1 MYNCEQCDRWF
12 KDYHGY
18 QMHIDNSAAHRT
30 YQYECEAC
38 DREFSNEHSL
48 HQHCS
53 SAAGHPYC
61 IPCKRMFM
69 NQNNLMQHQHS
80 RLHTGKGIQCPFCK
94 SDFAT
99 ASGVTIHLESGTCS
113 NSNLDRHKINHMVQ
127 RMDRNNVITRPML
140 TMPGYNNV
148 QTIATERAWNGQAYE
163 CYLCPREFAT
173 LRALNSHMSSPVH
186 EQNIYRCPGRG
197 CGRTYK
203 LLSGLIQHV
212 ESESCGLMRFAQVQQ
227 QARNGVESF
236 VGRMIT
242 N

>member
-1 MYNCEQCDRWF
+1 MYQCEPCDRRF
-12 KDYHGY
+12 NDYHRY
-18 QMHIDNSAAHRT
+18 QMHIDNSAAHRI

-38 DREFSNEHSL
+38 EREFSNEYSL

-61 IPCKRMFM
+61 IPC
-69 NQNNLMQHQHS
+69 S
-80 RLHTGKGIQCPFCK
+80 
-94 SDFAT
+94 FAT

-127 RMDRNNVITRPML
+127 RMDRNSVITRPML
-140 TMPGYNNV
+140 TMPGYNNI

-163 CYLCPREFAT
+163 CYLCPREFAS

-186 EQNIYRCPGRG
+186 EQNMYRCPGRG
-197 CGRTYK
+197 CGRTCG
-203 LLSGLIQHV
+203 LLSALIQHV

-227 QARNGVESF
+227 QVRSGVESF
-236 VGRMIT
+236 VGKMIT